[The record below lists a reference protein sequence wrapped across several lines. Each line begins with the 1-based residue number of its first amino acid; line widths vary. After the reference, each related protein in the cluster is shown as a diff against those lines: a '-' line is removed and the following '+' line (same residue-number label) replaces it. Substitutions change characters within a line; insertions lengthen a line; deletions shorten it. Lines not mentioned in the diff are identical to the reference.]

1 MSCCLCVPQIKL
13 NVDYIP
19 PSQSEKYSKEAVGK
33 DLLAL
38 VPPGK
43 TPQQFQQNIAAKFK
57 NVIPP
62 SVSCPLSL
70 RRGRLDLVLVATH
83 VVTCLLKVYTLNG
96 CRCDMYV

>member
-1 MSCCLCVPQIKL
+1 MCLSQIKL

-19 PSQSEKYSKEAVGK
+19 PSQSDKYSKEAVGK

-57 NVIPP
+57 NVIVRCQCHCFAVAISRLSQRVTWHALFIAY
-62 SVSCPLSL
+62 SVNVCCCN
-70 RRGRLDLVLVATH
+70 RIVFF
-83 VVTCLLKVYTLNG
+83 
-96 CRCDMYV
+96 